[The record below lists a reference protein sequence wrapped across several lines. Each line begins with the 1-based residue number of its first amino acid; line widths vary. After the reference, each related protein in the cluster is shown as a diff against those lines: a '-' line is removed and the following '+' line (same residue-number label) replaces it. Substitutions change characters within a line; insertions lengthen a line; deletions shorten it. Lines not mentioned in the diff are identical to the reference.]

1 MSDVGLTHGTTAS
14 AATPE
19 ASAPAPAG
27 TPGPSGAPR
36 TTGTPGGG
44 RAYARARVVPN
55 GVSRI
60 WYETRT
66 YFRLPDQVFFTFLFP
81 VVMLGIF
88 TAVFGDQEMTI
99 GTTTIDMGAYY
110 LPAMLAAG
118 ILLSGVQ
125 NLAIDIA
132 ERKSDGTLKRLGG
145 TPLSPVSYFIGKIGE
160 VFLTGVIQA
169 GVLIAVAALVFGVDL
184 PTEPEKWVRFVWV
197 FVLGTAASA
206 LLGIALSSV
215 PRSGRSASAVVVP
228 ILLVLQF
235 ISGVYVMFSSLPEWM
250 QNLASVFPLKWI
262 AQAMRSV
269 FLPDDF
275 KALEPNE
282 SWDLGWCAVVLLAW
296 LVVGLVISRLTFRWI
311 RKDT

>member
-1 MSDVGLTHGTTAS
+1 MTELDVTPEARTN
-14 AATPE
+14 AAPE
-19 ASAPAPAG
+19 ASAHTEASARPTA
-27 TPGPSGAPR
+27 SAPR
-36 TTGTPGGG
+36 P
-44 RAYARARVVPN
+44 AAR
-55 GVSRI
+55 SRI
-60 WYETRT
+60 LRNGLSRIGYETRT

-81 VVMLGIF
+81 IVMLGIF
-88 TAVFGDQEMTI
+88 TAVFGDQEMTV
-99 GTTTIDMGAYY
+99 GTATIDMGAYY

-145 TPLSPVSYFIGKIGE
+145 SPLSPVSYFIGKIGE

-169 GVLIAVAALVFGVDL
+169 AALIAVAALLFGVDL
-184 PTEPEKWVRFVWV
+184 PTEPEKWVTFAWV
-197 FVLGTAASA
+197 FVLGTTASA

-235 ISGVYVMFSSLPEWM
+235 ISGVYVMFSALPEWM
-250 QNLASVFPLKWI
+250 QNLSSVFPLKWI

-269 FLPDDF
+269 FLPDAF
-275 KALEPNE
+275 AELEP
-282 SWDLGWCAVVLLAW
+282 SGDWDLGWCAIVLLAW
-296 LVVGLVISRLTFRWI
+296 LVVGLVVSRLTFRWI
-311 RKDT
+311 RKDG